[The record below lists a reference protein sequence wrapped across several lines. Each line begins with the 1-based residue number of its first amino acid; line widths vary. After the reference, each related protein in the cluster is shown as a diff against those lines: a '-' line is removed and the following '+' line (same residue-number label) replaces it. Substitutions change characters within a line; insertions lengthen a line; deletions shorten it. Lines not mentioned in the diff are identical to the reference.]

1 MDPDPASVSSPSS
14 KGEELSR
21 SRHDSGLIGPDPE
34 DPFSLS
40 APSIALLGL
49 TIAIATV
56 GVPLAAVLT
65 DRSAGRESMVPTAL
79 EKDGSKLSTPI
90 SFTRVG
96 QPVGGDSG
104 GKPQQVRIFR

>member
-1 MDPDPASVSSPSS
+1 M
-14 KGEELSR
+14 
-21 SRHDSGLIGPDPE
+21 
-34 DPFSLS
+34 S

-79 EKDGSKLSTPI
+79 EKDGSQLSTPI

-104 GKPQQVRIFR
+104 GKPEQVRIFR

>member
-21 SRHDSGLIGPDPE
+21 SRHNSGLIGPDPE
-34 DPFSLS
+34 DPFGLS
-40 APSIALLGL
+40 APSIGLMGL

-56 GVPLAAVLT
+56 GVPLEAVLR
-65 DRSAGRESMVPTAL
+65 DLSAGRESMVPTAL

-104 GKPQQVRIFR
+104 WKPEQVRIF